1 MNAVTQTKNHIT
13 KGSIFDDL
21 GFSNEQA
28 ENLKVRAKLMQEL
41 TQIIKETGETQS
53 DIAKRLGVTQSRISD
68 LMCGKIQKFTIDNL
82 VNMMSKS
89 GYSVEINTKVA

>member
-1 MNAVTQTKNHIT
+1 MNTITHTT

-21 GFSNEQA
+21 GFANEQA

-53 DIAKRLGVTQSRISD
+53 DIAKRLGLTQSRISD
-68 LMCGKIQKFTIDNL
+68 LMRGKIQKD
-82 VNMMSKS
+82 
-89 GYSVEINTKVA
+89 E

>member
-1 MNAVTQTKNHIT
+1 MNATTHTSNHIT

-41 TQIIKETGETQS
+41 TQIIKETGETQN

-68 LMCGKIQKFTIDNL
+68 LVRGKIQKFTIDNL

-89 GYSVEINTKVA
+89 GYRVEINTKVA

>member
-1 MNAVTQTKNHIT
+1 MSVITHTT

-41 TQIIKETGETQS
+41 TQIIKETGETQN

-68 LMCGKIQKFTIDNL
+68 LMRGKIQKFTIDNL
-82 VNMMSKS
+82 VNIMSKS
-89 GYSVEINTKVA
+89 GYRVEINTKVA